1 VALWGPAV
9 QCAQALVFFLS
20 QHLVYFLLDD
30 IKSIE
35 NNVLKLI
42 IVIIDLLNAILIMSE
57 FGFGVVSGF
66 DSKGLLNIGNLIG
79 RYKANKFRYSCMN
92 FVEWMR
98 ISLGGLA

>member
-1 VALWGPAV
+1 M
-9 QCAQALVFFLS
+9 
-20 QHLVYFLLDD
+20 VYFLLDD

-42 IVIIDLLNAILIMSE
+42 VVIIDLLNAVLIMSD

-79 RYKANKFRYSCMN
+79 RYKAKEFRYSCMN
-92 FVEWMR
+92 FVEG
-98 ISLGGLA
+98 I